1 MKWRLGSINYKKLCD
16 LTHFDSSSRKLSIK
30 SCIALL
36 GLRLEKYCVS
46 LGCIGYQ
53 IRNHSVL
60 LGWESNQ
67 LSK

>member
-1 MKWRLGSINYKKLCD
+1 MKRRVGNINYKKLCD
-16 LTHFDSSSRKLSIK
+16 LTHFASFSRKPSVK

-46 LGCIGYQ
+46 LGRIGCQ
-53 IRNHSVL
+53 IRNHSL
-60 LGWESNQ
+60 LLDCESNQ